1 MSDTT
6 QFTIGS
12 NVVCRDGSCGVL
24 KRVVVDPVARSLTHL
39 AVGDARHEGDGRL
52 VPIGLVESAAEE
64 IHLSCTIAEFE
75 ALDHAEE
82 THFLPRSSNDWRGTD
97 WGYGQGQ
104 ALFWPFFSSGGAGTS
119 ASTHDMGSMTDAGS
133 GPRKV
138 FRDRVPVGEV
148 EVRRGEHVHA
158 TDGAIGHV
166 HGLIVDPAD
175 HHVTHI
181 LLGEGH
187 LWGKKEVAIPI
198 GAVDDVATG
207 IRLSLTKD
215 QVRDLPAVS
224 HERSS

>member
-1 MSDTT
+1 MSNTT
-6 QFTIGS
+6 QFTIGTD
-12 NVVCRDGSCGVL
+12 VVCSDGSCGVL
-24 KRVVVDPVARSLTHL
+24 KRVVIDPVARSLTHL
-39 AVGDARHEGDGRL
+39 AVGEPRHKGDGRL
-52 VPIGLVESAAEE
+52 VPIGLVESAAAE
-64 IHLSCTIAEFE
+64 IRLRCTHAEFE
-75 ALDHAEE
+75 ALEPAEE
-82 THFLPRSSNDWRGTD
+82 TQFLPRSSDDWRGTD

-133 GPRKV
+133 TPRKV
-138 FRDRVPVGEV
+138 VRDRVPVGEV

-158 TDGAIGHV
+158 TDGTIGHV

-198 GAVDDVATG
+198 GAVEDVTGG
-207 IRLSLTKD
+207 IRLTLTRN
-215 QVRDLPAVS
+215 QVRDLPAITHDGGV
-224 HERSS
+224 